1 MRKRRPLAEI
11 NMVPYIDVMLVLL
24 VIFMITTPILT
35 QGVNVRLPEAAANTI
50 ASRQKDPIIVSIDSH
65 GNYFLNI
72 AKEPSRPI
80 RTQDLVTQVASV
92 LQLANQHN
100 EKQEIYVKGDQ
111 KVTYGKIVQMMVLL
125 QDVGANSIG
134 LMTQNPPS

>member
-1 MRKRRPLAEI
+1 MRKRPLAEI

-50 ASRQKDPIIVSIDSH
+50 VSHQKDPIIVSIDSH

-92 LQLANQHN
+92 LQLANQNN